1 MCVQFL
7 YTLIDISVTLSMI
20 KYVATSIPI
29 LKTNLL
35 VQITFYIILLIYFV
49 YYHETVFE
57 GAKWGERNESALFL
71 THS

>member
-49 YYHETVFE
+49 HYLETVFE
-57 GAKWGERNESALFL
+57 DAKRGESKDSALFI
-71 THS
+71 TYS